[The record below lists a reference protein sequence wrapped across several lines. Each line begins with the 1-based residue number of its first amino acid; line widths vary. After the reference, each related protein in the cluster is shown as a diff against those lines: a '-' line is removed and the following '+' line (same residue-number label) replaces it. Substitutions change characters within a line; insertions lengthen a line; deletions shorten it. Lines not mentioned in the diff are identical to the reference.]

1 MSKFRNLIE
10 SVLLNEASVIKIPE
24 EELHNHYDDKI
35 YPKYIPI
42 YKNPSKP
49 EFDSLYANSK
59 EKKFT
64 FT

>member
-1 MSKFRNLIE
+1 MSKFRNLILN
-10 SVLLNEASVIKIPE
+10 VLQEASVIKIPE

-49 EFDSLYANSK
+49 EWL
-59 EKKFT
+59 
-64 FT
+64 